1 MNIKEQIDAI
11 LNASNEREITKDRL
25 NYTLFELKA
34 NISDL
39 TEIVNKLTD
48 AVDSMKEASWVY
60 KNGKTMS

>member
-1 MNIKEQIDAI
+1 MNTKEQIDAI

-48 AVDSMKEASWVY
+48 AVDSIQEAS
-60 KNGKTMS
+60 

>member
-1 MNIKEQIDAI
+1 MKTTKEQIDAI
-11 LNASNEREITKDRL
+11 LNASNEKEITKDRL

-48 AVDSMKEASWVY
+48 AVDSMKEAS
-60 KNGKTMS
+60 

>member
-1 MNIKEQIDAI
+1 MQTTKEQIDAI
-11 LNASNEREITKDRL
+11 LNASNEKEITKDRL

-48 AVDSMKEASWVY
+48 TVDNMKEAS
-60 KNGKTMS
+60 

>member
-1 MNIKEQIDAI
+1 MQTTKEQIDAI

-39 TEIVNKLTD
+39 TEIVRQLTD
-48 AVDSMKEASWVY
+48 AVDSMKEAS
-60 KNGKTMS
+60 

>member
-1 MNIKEQIDAI
+1 MQTTKEQIDAI

-48 AVDSMKEASWVY
+48 TVDNMKEAS
-60 KNGKTMS
+60 

>member
-1 MNIKEQIDAI
+1 MQTTKEQIDAI

-39 TEIVNKLTD
+39 TEIVTKLTD
-48 AVDSMKEASWVY
+48 AVDNMKEAS
-60 KNGKTMS
+60 

>member
-1 MNIKEQIDAI
+1 MQTTKEKIDAI

-39 TEIVNKLTD
+39 TEIVTKLTD
-48 AVDSMKEASWVY
+48 AVDNMKEAS
-60 KNGKTMS
+60 

>member
-1 MNIKEQIDAI
+1 MQTTKEKIDAI
-11 LNASNEREITKDRL
+11 LNASNEKEITKDRL

-48 AVDSMKEASWVY
+48 AVDNMKEAS
-60 KNGKTMS
+60 

>member
-1 MNIKEQIDAI
+1 MQTTKEKIDAI

-39 TEIVNKLTD
+39 TEIVTKLTD
-48 AVDSMKEASWVY
+48 AVDSMKEAS
-60 KNGKTMS
+60 

>member
-1 MNIKEQIDAI
+1 MQTTKEQIDAI

-25 NYTLFELKA
+25 NYTWFELKA

-48 AVDSMKEASWVY
+48 AVDSMKEAS
-60 KNGKTMS
+60 